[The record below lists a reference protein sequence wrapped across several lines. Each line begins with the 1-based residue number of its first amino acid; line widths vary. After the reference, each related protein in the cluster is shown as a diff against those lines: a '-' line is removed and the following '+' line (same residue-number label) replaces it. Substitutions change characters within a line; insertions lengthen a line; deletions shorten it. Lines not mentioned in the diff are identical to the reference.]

1 MRYGLIGEKLGHSFS
16 KIIHEQ
22 LCSYTYD
29 LIPLAR
35 DEVDGFM
42 TRREFSAINVTI
54 PYKETV
60 LPYLTFIDPA
70 AKAIGAVN
78 TVVNRGG
85 LLYGYNTDFAG
96 IEYML
101 DRHGFVLEGKKVLIL
116 GSGGTCKTAS
126 AVARHRGARALYVV
140 SRTAGDGRISY
151 EQAVAE
157 HNDADVLIN
166 TTPVGMYPNID
177 ARPIDLAAFP
187 RLRAVVDVIYNPLKT
202 ALLLQAEELSIP
214 CCNGLEMLVAQA
226 KYAAERFIDARLPDD
241 SIAQVHAQLCADRRN
256 LALIGMPSCG
266 KSTLGQILAQQLGK
280 KYIDLDELIVQRAGK
295 SIVDIFA
302 EVGEAGF
309 RAQEKEALRQV
320 AGQTG
325 LVIATGGGIIK
336 DADNVRLL
344 RHNSAICFIDR
355 DLQNLIPSDPTRP
368 LSSSYEAVKAMYE
381 QRLPLYRGYADFIA
395 ENNGELSATVQ
406 TIKEKF
412 YETACS

>member
-60 LPYLTFIDPA
+60 IPYLTFVDPA

-101 DRHGFVLEGKKVLIL
+101 DKHGFVLEGKKVLIL

-126 AVARHRGARALYVV
+126 AVARHRGARELYVV

-157 HNDADVLIN
+157 HADADVIVN

-226 KYAAERFIDARLPDD
+226 KYAAERFIDAKLPDD
-241 SIAQVHAQLCADRRN
+241 SIAKVHAQLCADRRN

-266 KSTLGQILAQQLGK
+266 KSTIGQILAQQLGK
-280 KYIDLDELIVQRAGK
+280 KFVDLDELIVQRAGK

-309 RAQEKEALRQV
+309 
-320 AGQTG
+320 
-325 LVIATGGGIIK
+325 IK

>member
-16 KIIHEQ
+16 KLIHEQ

-35 DEVDGFM
+35 EEVDGFM

-60 LPYLTFIDPA
+60 IPYLTFVDPA

-126 AVARHRGARALYVV
+126 AVARHRGARALYIV

-157 HNDADVLIN
+157 HADADVLIN
-166 TTPVGMYPNID
+166 TT
-177 ARPIDLAAFP
+177 RPIDLAAFP

-202 ALLLQAEELSIP
+202 ALLLQAEALSIP

-241 SIAQVHAQLCADRRN
+241 SIARVHAQLCADRRN

-295 SIVDIFA
+295 SIVEIFA
-302 EVGEAGF
+302 EVGETGF

-344 RHNSAICFIDR
+344 RHNSVICFIDR
-355 DLQNLIPSDPTRP
+355 ALENLIPSDPTRP
-368 LSSSYEAVKAMYE
+368 LSSSYEAVRAMYK
-381 QRLPLYRGYADFIA
+381 QRLPLYRGYADFIV
-395 ENNGELSATVQ
+395 ENNGELAAASQ

>member
-16 KIIHEQ
+16 KLIHEQ
-22 LCSYTYD
+22 LCDYTYD

-35 DEVDGFM
+35 DEVDGFL
-42 TRREFSAINVTI
+42 TRREFAAINVTI

-60 LPYLTFIDPA
+60 IPYLAFIDPA
-70 AKAIGAVN
+70 AQAIGAVN

-96 IEYML
+96 IEYLL

-126 AVARHRGARALYVV
+126 AVARRRGARELYVV
-140 SRTAGDGRISY
+140 SRTAGEGCISY
-151 EQAVAE
+151 EQAMAA
-157 HNDADVLIN
+157 HADADVLIN
-166 TTPVGMYPNID
+166 TTPMGMYPNLD

-187 RLRAVVDVIYNPLKT
+187 QLLAVVDVIYNPLRT
-202 ALLLQAEELSIP
+202 ALLQQADALSIP
-214 CCNGLEMLVAQA
+214 NCNGLEMLVAQA
-226 KYAAERFIDARLPDD
+226 KYAAERFTGAQLPDEC
-241 SIAQVHAQLCADRRN
+241 IAQVHAQLCADRKN

-266 KSTLGQILAQQLGK
+266 KSTVGQILAQQMGK
-280 KYIDLDELIVQRAGK
+280 KFVDLDERIVQRAGK

-309 RAQEKEALRQV
+309 RVQEKEALRQI

-325 LVIATGGGIIK
+325 LVIATGGGVIK

-355 DLQNLIPSDPTRP
+355 DLENLIPSDPARP
-368 LSSSYEAVKAMYE
+368 LSSGYEAVRTMYE
-381 QRLPLYRGYADFIA
+381 QRLPLYRGYADFIV
-395 ENNGELSATVQ
+395 ENNGEISCTVQ
-406 TIKEKF
+406 QIREKF